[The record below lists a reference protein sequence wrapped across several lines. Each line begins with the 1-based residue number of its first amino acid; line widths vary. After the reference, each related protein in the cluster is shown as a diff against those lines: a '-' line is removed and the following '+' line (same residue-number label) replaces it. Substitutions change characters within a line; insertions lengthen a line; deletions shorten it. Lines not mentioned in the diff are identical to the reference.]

1 MFINLK
7 SSSKKILF
15 LLDSSASVSDH
26 FHEMKTLLKT
36 LSEVTHESDWSMR
49 TFSRSNRKYWRPVDI
64 MALENDFSVTNI
76 HHAVD
81 VILEEDF
88 DSDSVDQAIG

>member
-1 MFINLK
+1 MK
-7 SSSKKILF
+7 S
-15 LLDSSASVSDH
+15 
-26 FHEMKTLLKT
+26 LLKI
-36 LSEVTHESDWSMR
+36 LSEVTNESDWSIR

-64 MALENDFSVTNI
+64 MALENDHSVTNI

-88 DSDSVDQAIG
+88 NSDSAYQVIG